1 MIDGAC
7 KVTHDE
13 RRQQAR
19 GAELRFNIPP
29 DPRLS
34 GYVRRQ
40 IVGFA
45 HTQAI
50 DDSDIADFI
59 GAVGE
64 ALANAIEHAHTE
76 KPIEVAAW
84 MIEDRLFASVR
95 DQGIGFVPNERTVA
109 KKLPDAYAERG
120 RGLPIMRRYAEVFS
134 VRSVP
139 GEGTRVTL
147 GCHVSHATGNAVHRC
162 A

>member
-1 MIDGAC
+1 M
-7 KVTHDE
+7 THDE
-13 RRQQAR
+13 RRQQVR
-19 GAELRFNIPP
+19 GAELRFSIPP

-40 IVGFA
+40 IMAFA
-45 HTQAI
+45 HAQGI
-50 DDSDIADFI
+50 LDGDIADFI
-59 GAVGE
+59 GAIGE
-64 ALANAIEHAHTE
+64 ALANAIEHAHTQ
-76 KPIEVAAW
+76 KPIEIAAW
-84 MIEDRLFASVR
+84 IIDDRLFASVR
-95 DQGIGFVPNERTVA
+95 DQGVGFVPNARTVA
-109 KKLPDAYAERG
+109 KSLPEAYAERG

-147 GCHVSHATGNAVHRC
+147 GCHVHHAAGNQVHHC